1 MGWAQGLQSGMALG
15 NLINQGFD
23 RRELAEEAKKH
34 QIDET
39 IQPDKQ
45 EAVSGLVAQR
55 DARAQELISGGADA
69 NTAYQQATQD
79 LLPQFQETS
88 KAAGLST
95 QYGYGGQTYAD
106 RGEAE
111 RALAVG
117 RTQGLANVYRAQGN
131 EEQASALESRAM
143 QNRAAALQ
151 VKGLERTD
159 KEATAMQAFET
170 DFNQL
175 EDKTNMDAVKQL
187 AAKHNLNRS
196 QQFTVASQ
204 MSGIEKADLEMMD
217 TYIKKAT
224 KGKDLDGLLDLH
236 KNDKKFAD
244 GTHFIKA
251 VGKDGQ
257 VILNLV
263 SDADPTK
270 VLRTEAFKNS
280 DLATAYLRKQAEDPG
295 MVAEWTLG
303 VQKLQAQIAAADAS
317 TAKDRALGG
326 YYAGGGSSGL
336 KGVKAQ
342 VAAFKDLMGRDPTDK
357 EKSQML
363 GLVTKDSSK
372 PEFNPKDY
380 AASIKSF
387 TDAGL
392 SLPAATIR
400 ADELYGRLAPV
411 ADEDGALAALN
422 DKKGGKGK
430 ANVEN
435 TAPAVAL
442 EQKFIREKNNR
453 GAYTY
458 TASPRGLTRAQY
470 AEIDRNK

>member
-1 MGWAQGLQSGMALG
+1 LQQNIEQVRALQAQNPEQAAQYEPAIQELTRRQGLTAPDYSVSSGGYDGGKNYAS
-15 NLINQGFD
+15 
-23 RRELAEEAKKH
+23 A
-34 QIDET
+34 
-39 IQPDKQ
+39 Q
-45 EAVSGLVAQR
+45 EA
-55 DARAQELISGGADA
+55 
-69 NTAYQQATQD
+69 
-79 LLPQFQETS
+79 
-88 KAAGLST
+88 
-95 QYGYGGQTYAD
+95 QT
-106 RGEAE
+106 
-111 RALAVG
+111 ALAPL

-159 KEATAMQAFET
+159 KEASAMQAFES

-175 EDKTNMDAVKQL
+175 EDKTNMDAVKAL
-187 AAKHNLNRS
+187 ASKHNLNRS
-196 QQFTVASQ
+196 QQFNVASQ
-204 MSGIEKADLEMMD
+204 MSGIEKAELEMMD
-217 TYIKKAT
+217 NYIKKAT

-244 GTHFIKA
+244 GTHFVKA

-270 VLRTEAFKNS
+270 VLRTDSFKNG

-295 MVAEWTLG
+295 NVAEWTLG
-303 VQKLQAQIAAADAS
+303 VRKAEAQISAAEAS
-317 TAKDRALGG
+317 AGKDRALGG

-363 GLVTKDSSK
+363 GLVTKDSSR

-400 ADELYGRLAPV
+400 ADELYGRLAPT

-422 DKKGGKGK
+422 EKKGGGGK
-430 ANVEN
+430 AKVE
-435 TAPAVAL
+435 TPAL
-442 EQKFIREKNNR
+442 EPAAEKRFIREKTNR

-458 TASPRGLTRAQY
+458 TASPRGLTRAEY
-470 AEIDRNK
+470 AEIDRKKQ

>member
-23 RRELAEEAKKH
+23 RRALAEEAAKH
-34 QIDET
+34 Q
-39 IQPDKQ
+39 
-45 EAVSGLVAQR
+45 VGLVSPDQATVDELIARR
-55 DARAQELISGGADA
+55 DAELQGLGEGAAPEKMQGIHAQY
-69 NTAYQQATQD
+69 T
-79 LLPQFQETS
+79 PQIASASQP
-88 KAAGLST
+88 
-95 QYGYGGQTYAD
+95 QYSYGGQTFTDKQA
-106 RGEAE
+106 AE
-111 RALAVG
+111 TAASLG
-117 RTQGLANVYRAQGN
+117 RTQGLANVYRSIGN
-131 EEQASALESRAM
+131 EEQASALEARAL
-143 QNRAAALQ
+143 QNRAASAQ
-151 VKGLERTD
+151 VKGLERAEQD
-159 KEATAMQAFET
+159 AQRMQGFEA

-175 EDKTNMDAVKQL
+175 EDKTNIDAVKQL
-187 AAKHNLNRS
+187 ASKHNLSRA

-217 TYIKKAT
+217 SYIKKAT

-244 GTHFIKA
+244 GTHFVKA

-257 VILNLV
+257 IILNLV

-270 VLRTEAFKNS
+270 VLRTDSFKNA

-295 MVAEWTLG
+295 NVAEWTLG
-303 VQKLQAQIAAADAS
+303 VRKAEAQISAAEAS
-317 TAKDRALGG
+317 AGKDRALGG
-326 YYAGGGSSGL
+326 YYASGGSAGL

-342 VAAFKDLMGRDPTDK
+342 VSAFKDLMGRDPTEK
-357 EKSQML
+357 EKAQML

-400 ADELYGRLAPV
+400 ADELYGRLAPTG
-411 ADEDGALAALN
+411 DEDAALAALN
-422 DKKGGKGK
+422 DKKGGKAK
-430 ANVEN
+430 VDAEL
-435 TAPAVAL
+435 TPPAPAL

-453 GAYTY
+453 GGYTY